1 MVCGWNVAPL
11 RGKISLGTDLNVTT
25 AKRTYVLSIK
35 IYGPGEQHNRSHNEK
50 EVDPQNSWFVFMSHN
65 CYSPLYYF
73 QIQTLWKFGNTSCN
87 PVLRTEIV
95 GLHSSQ
101 GSPPP
106 PQGSTIGDCLF
117 MWTVTCWLLIPPHIW
132 HRSWG
137 CTFAHGLANVEF
149 FNSVWCRVSTLGMPP
164 SSLVSLTFS
173 QHEIVFFTWMNYLSR
188 LKGASWSVWLV
199 HEARILH
206 NYTTT

>member
-1 MVCGWNVAPL
+1 MVCGWDVAPL

-65 CYSPLYYF
+65 CYSPLFF

-101 GSPPP
+101 GPPTRIYDRRLP
-106 PQGSTIGDCLF
+106 IHVDCEML
-117 MWTVTCWLLIPPHIW
+117 TVNPAPHL
-132 HRSWG
+132 
-137 CTFAHGLANVEF
+137 TQK
-149 FNSVWCRVSTLGMPP
+149 LGMH
-164 SSLVSLTFS
+164 FC
-173 QHEIVFFTWMNYLSR
+173 SR
-188 LKGASWSVWLV
+188 FGQRW
-199 HEARILH
+199 IL
-206 NYTTT
+206 